1 MLAQVLLNYREFLFS
16 IKNRNRSHSLAGNR
30 WEYINSSLK
39 KNAITF
45 SENSNTQENI
55 RISRLKKRILNIK
68 RLPKKINQKLNQ

>member
-39 KNAITF
+39 QNAITF